1 MRAPPDIVDELMG
14 VLSALNIGLF
24 FEKPDPNQKLKTRA
38 VFDIFTDKQS
48 LSQLYSLVYVHAT
61 VFRPDIF
68 CFSFPT
74 DKKIIDNVI

>member
-48 LSQLYSLVYVHAT
+48 
-61 VFRPDIF
+61 
-68 CFSFPT
+68 FS
-74 DKKIIDNVI
+74 II